1 MLSTIFVTETVI
13 ENRSKGDDFR
23 DFFYVEK
30 LSSKFIIIILI
41 GKPLFKRSKYKKN

>member
-23 DFFYVEK
+23 GGIF
-30 LSSKFIIIILI
+30 
-41 GKPLFKRSKYKKN
+41 PTWKNFLRNS